1 MKNNKMLSET
11 IKKLNASYKTESVFS
26 DKNSKKMPSK
36 ATVIEIIN
44 ELKEIVFPGY
54 FDEIAPE
61 ASEYYIGSKIN
72 SVYEKLKGEIKA
84 AYEYTCEDCDTTERA
99 EKICN
104 DFFEQLPEIQ
114 KLLLQ
119 DIEAGF
125 NGDPAAKSKDDIIY
139 SYPGLF
145 AIFVYRIAH
154 PLYLA
159 KVPLIARIMT
169 EHAHSRTGIDINS
182 GAEIGKYF
190 FIDHGTGVVIGETTV
205 IGDNVKIYQGVTLGA
220 LSTRD
225 GQKLSGVKRHP
236 TIENGVTI
244 YSGATILGGETVI
257 GENAIIGGNCFITHS
272 VPANSTITEK
282 PSELI
287 MKFKKNKT
295 DWDYW
300 EI

>member
-1 MKNNKMLSET
+1 MKNNKMLSEV
-11 IKKLNASYKTESVFS
+11 IKKIDYTYKNDPVFCN
-26 DKNSKKMPSK
+26 KNGKRMPSK
-36 ATVIEIIN
+36 SAVIEIID
-44 ELKEIVFPGY
+44 ELKEVVFPGY
-54 FDEIAPE
+54 FDEIAPK
-61 ASEYYIGSKIN
+61 SDEYYIGNKIN
-72 SVYEKLKGEIKA
+72 RVYEKLKAEIKA
-84 AYEYTCEDCDTTERA
+84 AFEYTCDDCDTTERA

-104 DFFEQLPEIQ
+104 DFFARLPEIQ
-114 KLLLQ
+114 QLMLY

-125 NGDPAAKSKDDIIY
+125 NGDPAAKTKDDIIY

-159 KVPLIARIMT
+159 DVPLIARIMT

-190 FIDHGTGVVIGETTV
+190 FIDHGTGVVVGETTI

-225 GQKLSGVKRHP
+225 GQKLAGVKRHP
-236 TIENGVTI
+236 TIEDGVTI

-257 GENAIIGGNCFITHS
+257 GKNAIIGGNCFITHS

-287 MKFKKNKT
+287 MKFKKNKK